1 MGRNTDEI
9 KRLYKRL
16 YELDKQSEKNKGKRF
31 IASMLILI
39 AMRFMLLCAIDKP
52 HDVTDFLG
60 TLLVA
65 AVWGFFSYWI
75 YCGIFLYLFQKS
87 EAENS
92 YIKYI
97 KSEISRL
104 EETQDDDEQ

>member
-1 MGRNTDEI
+1 MDRNTDEI

-16 YELDKQSEKNKGKRF
+16 YELDKQSEKNKGRRF
-31 IASMLILI
+31 ILSLLILI
-39 AMRFMLLCAIDKP
+39 AMRFMLLYAIEKP
-52 HDVTDFLG
+52 NDVTDFLG

-65 AVWGFFSYWI
+65 AVWGFFAYWI

-92 YIKYI
+92 HIKYI
-97 KSEISRL
+97 KSEIDRL
-104 EETQDDDEQ
+104 EKEQHD